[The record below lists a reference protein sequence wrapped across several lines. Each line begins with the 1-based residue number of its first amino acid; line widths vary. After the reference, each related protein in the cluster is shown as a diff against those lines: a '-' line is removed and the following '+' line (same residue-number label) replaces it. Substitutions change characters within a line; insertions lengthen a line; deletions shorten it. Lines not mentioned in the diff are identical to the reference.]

1 MTLAT
6 VPPVAADPGRLRRLA
21 PPLAAGGLAAIGAL
35 ALRVRDPH
43 EGGSWGFCPIALL
56 GLACPA
62 CGSLRAVND
71 LTHLDLG
78 AAASSNLLLVLVLPV
93 ALALWGRRLVA
104 LWRGGPAAAPL
115 VVPGAGWVAVGVLV
129 AAFTLARNLPLGAWL
144 AP

>member
-1 MTLAT
+1 VTLAT

-115 VVPGAGWVAVGVLV
+115 VVPGEVWVAVGVLV

>member
-1 MTLAT
+1 VAVLGT
-6 VPPVAADPGRLRRLA
+6 V
-21 PPLAAGGLAAIGAL
+21 AL
-35 ALRVRDPH
+35 HARDPH
-43 EGGSWGFCPIALL
+43 ASGAWGFCPVALL

-104 LWRGGPAAAPL
+104 LWRGGSAAAPM
-115 VVPGAGWVAVGVLV
+115 VVPGGVWVAVGVLV

>member
-6 VPPVAADPGRLRRLA
+6 APPVAADPGRLRRLA

-115 VVPGAGWVAVGVLV
+115 VVPGAVWVAVGVLV